1 MERMSSDAGC
11 QPPSPGASAS
21 NSPAPAT
28 EPLVAL
34 LSQLDA
40 LISALSAEQYTRA
53 PVGDIR
59 SSIGS
64 HVRHCLDHVE
74 AWVRA
79 AESGTLDYDHR
90 ERGTLLEKDREVAL
104 ETIRRLAGEI
114 GTLSPELL
122 ERPVWM
128 SAQLSAGGPSYRA
141 TTSVMRELMFVVSHT
156 IHHNALIAV
165 MLKVMNADAPEQFGY
180 APATLTHL
188 RRVQTG
194 A

>member
-1 MERMSSDAGC
+1 MSSDDGC
-11 QPPSPGASAS
+11 QPTVPGAPGSMNPTA
-21 NSPAPAT
+21 PPAT

-34 LSQLDA
+34 LAQLDA
-40 LISALSAEQYTRA
+40 LLAALSAEQYTRS
-53 PVGDIR
+53 PVGEIR

-90 ERGTLLEKDREVAL
+90 ERGTLLEKDRDVAL
-104 ETIRRLAGEI
+104 ETIRRLSGEI
-114 GTLSPELL
+114 ASLSPALL
-122 ERPVWM
+122 DRPVWM

-165 MLKVMNADAPEQFGY
+165 MLKLMNAPAPEQFGY

>member
-1 MERMSSDAGC
+1 MSSDPCCSTSGSA
-11 QPPSPGASAS
+11 QQALSGAR
-21 NSPAPAT
+21 AT
-28 EPLVAL
+28 EPLLAL
-34 LSQLDA
+34 LAQLDA
-40 LISALSAEQYTRA
+40 LLASLSHEQYTRA

-104 ETIRRLAGEI
+104 VTIRRLSGEI
-114 GTLSPELL
+114 GALAPELL

-128 SAQLSAGGPSYRA
+128 SAQLSPGGPSYRA

-165 MLKVMNADAPEQFGY
+165 MLKLLNAQAPADFGY

-188 RRVQTG
+188 RQAPTG